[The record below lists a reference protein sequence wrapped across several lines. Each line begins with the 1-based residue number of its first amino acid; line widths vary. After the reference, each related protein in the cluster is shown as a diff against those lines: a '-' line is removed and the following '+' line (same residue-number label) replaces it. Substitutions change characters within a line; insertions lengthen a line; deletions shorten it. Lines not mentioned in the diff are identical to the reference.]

1 MPSFTPSL
9 KRELAHVSRDETG
22 QTIVEYALIIVMV
35 ALAVLLTNPSLTAAI
50 VKVFQDTSSLLGYR
64 P

>member
-1 MPSFTPSL
+1 MPSFMPPL
-9 KRELAHVSRDETG
+9 KRELAHVSQEETG
-22 QTIVEYALIIVMV
+22 QTIVEYALIIVLV

-50 VKVFQDTSSLLGYR
+50 AKVFADTSSLLGYR